1 MSNSSELAE
10 ALIFDIEHD
19 NEEINDTQANAIAI
33 ASVTLAINELRK
45 AINDIGKAAD
55 ATAGFTADIAA
66 ALVDPDDYYDDDEE
80 DYTIN
85 HFPTLNG
92 YGNTPQN
99 VYNVNPAA
107 IGNPVD
113 FGTIFPSLKVA

>member
-1 MSNSSELAE
+1 MSDSSELAE

-19 NEEINDTQANAIAI
+19 NEEINDTQASTIAI

-66 ALVDPDDYYDDDEE
+66 ALVASNPYDGEE
-80 DYTIN
+80 DYT
-85 HFPTLNG
+85 FEDEVQVLPDSFTRM
-92 YGNTPQN
+92 
-99 VYNVNPAA
+99 
-107 IGNPVD
+107 
-113 FGTIFPSLKVA
+113 FGTTFPSLKVA

>member
-1 MSNSSELAE
+1 MSDSKKLAE

-66 ALVDPDDYYDDDEE
+66 HLVDDDGYDDEE
-80 DYTIN
+80 DYTVN
-85 HFPTLNG
+85 QHFPQVKPFN
-92 YGNTPQN
+92 
-99 VYNVNPAA
+99 
-107 IGNPVD
+107 D
-113 FGTIFPSLKVA
+113 FTNLRIA